1 MTIQVFTDGSSKRN
15 GRKDSAAGVG
25 VYFSDFDPRNVSK
38 SLRNSFIDNN
48 LNLENLKNTNNQ
60 AELMAILE
68 ALLITEEHLKS
79 GKKVQIVTDSQYSIS
94 SLTNWYKKWIKNDW
108 KNSSKKE
115 ILNKEIIEY
124 LVLNF
129 ILKYGDNVAFLHCN
143 SHTKLDNNWSQEKKR
158 IWNGNF
164 YADFLASNF
173 V

>member
-1 MTIQVFTDGSSKRN
+1 MSIQVFTDGSAKRN
-15 GRKDSAAGVG
+15 GKKDSLAGVG

-48 LNLENLKNTNNQ
+48 LDLNGLKNTNNQ

-68 ALLITEEHLKS
+68 ALKITEEHLKA
-79 GKKVQIVTDSQYSIS
+79 GKKLQIVTDSQYSIS
-94 SLTNWYKKWIKNDW
+94 SLTKWYKNWLKNDW

-124 LVLNF
+124 IVLKF
-129 ILKYGDNVAFLHCN
+129 ILKYGDNITFLHCN
-143 SHTKLDNNWSQEKKR
+143 SHTKLDEKWPPEKKR

-164 YADFLASNF
+164 YADFFASNF